1 MVTLARRQLALP
13 SMGWHSAARHS
24 HKRML
29 SSSIGNRVGVT
40 ARAWVGMGLVA
51 LVLAGAGQA
60 AAPEDVRLPLARE
73 LAHLMLDDT
82 VRRGLEDQVG
92 SGMVRAVAATL
103 EERLNRRLLEV
114 EWQLLADIVRRFV
127 AETLPRDRTEEIA
140 AEAYAR
146 HFDEAELRELLR
158 FQQSAVGRKA
168 ARLTPV
174 IASETAQAID
184 GEIRSSPGLPR
195 MLAALQRAFPVLK
208 P

>member
-73 LAHLMLDDT
+73 LAHLML
-82 VRRGLEDQVG
+82 EDQVG

-127 AETLPRDRTEEIA
+127 AETLPRDRT
-140 AEAYAR
+140 
-146 HFDEAELRELLR
+146 
-158 FQQSAVGRKA
+158 
-168 ARLTPV
+168 
-174 IASETAQAID
+174 
-184 GEIRSSPGLPR
+184 
-195 MLAALQRAFPVLK
+195 
-208 P
+208 

>member
-40 ARAWVGMGLVA
+40 ARARVGMGLVA

-60 AAPEDVRLPLARE
+60 
-73 LAHLMLDDT
+73 
-82 VRRGLEDQVG
+82 
-92 SGMVRAVAATL
+92 
-103 EERLNRRLLEV
+103 
-114 EWQLLADIVRRFV
+114 
-127 AETLPRDRTEEIA
+127 
-140 AEAYAR
+140 
-146 HFDEAELRELLR
+146 AELRELLR

-208 P
+208 PSESP